1 MSFGYRTLIMHL
13 DPDPHYID
21 ATVWPLTFQKR
32 VFGNFVQRLYSRFLL
47 GLEFVQPDW
56 FKQYIDVK
64 PEYHTYRAGG
74 ATIAYQHWKN
84 TGKPALLF
92 VHGHAAHA
100 HWWDFIAPAFVQK
113 YDVVAIDSSGSGESD
128 HRKEYSA
135 ALFAQEISECI
146 SAAHLNATVVIGHSF
161 GGTMTRIA
169 AHLYPEQLDSIVI
182 VDSALPPEKS
192 SRRLLPVPKLKSRC
206 YESMEQGKRRF
217 RLRPPQSCDN
227 KFILD
232 YLAGHSLKKTPK
244 GFEFKL
250 DGAVFAKMAL
260 TEKFPAAAD
269 MVRDMQIPVGF
280 IYGEKS
286 RFFPPTIAEELAL
299 SLDPTLIRVI
309 PDAHHHVFLDQ
320 PLRFIEALK
329 DLIPQLNS

>member
-1 MSFGYRTLIMHL
+1 M
-13 DPDPHYID
+13 
-21 ATVWPLTFQKR
+21 
-32 VFGNFVQRLYSRFLL
+32 
-47 GLEFVQPDW
+47 
-56 FKQYIDVK
+56 K
-64 PEYHTYRAGG
+64 PEQHSCQVEG
-74 ATIAYQHWKN
+74 ASIAYQHWKN
-84 TGKPALLF
+84 PGKPGLLF

-100 HWWDFIAPAFVQK
+100 HWWDFIAPAFISD
-113 YDVVAIDSSGSGESD
+113 YDVVAIDNSGSGDSD
-128 HRKEYSA
+128 HREEYST
-135 ALFAQEISECI
+135 ALFAREIVGCI
-146 SAAHLNATVVIGHSF
+146 EAAALNSPIVVGHSF
-161 GGTMTRIA
+161 GGTMTRIT
-169 AHLYPEQLDSIVI
+169 AHLYPDHLNSIVI
-182 VDSALPPEKS
+182 VDSALPPKKS
-192 SRRLLPVPKLKSRC
+192 SREPLPMPKVRSRY
-206 YESMEQGKRRF
+206 YESLEQGKRRF
-217 RLRPPQSCDN
+217 RLRPPQPCDN

-232 YLAGHSLKKTPK
+232 YLAGHSLKETSK
-244 GFEFKL
+244 GYQFKL

-260 TEKFPAAAD
+260 TEEFPAAAD

>member
-1 MSFGYRTLIMHL
+1 MRRFG
-13 DPDPHYID
+13 
-21 ATVWPLTFQKR
+21 PLLFKDE
-32 VFGNFVQRLYSRFLL
+32 FSGIFVQQLYSLFLL
-47 GLEFVQPDW
+47 RLEFVQPDW
-56 FKQYIDVK
+56 FKQYIDVR
-64 PEYHTYRAGG
+64 PEHHTCQVGG

-84 TGKPALLF
+84 PGKPALLF

-113 YDVVAIDSSGSGESD
+113 YDVVAIDNSGSGESD

-135 ALFAQEISECI
+135 ALFAQEISACI
-146 SAAHLNATVVIGHSF
+146 NAAHLDTPVVIGHSF

-169 AHLYPEQLDSIVI
+169 AYLYPEQLDSIVI
-182 VDSALPPEKS
+182 VDSALPPEKLS
-192 SRRLLPVPKLKSRC
+192 HGPLPVPKLKSRC
-206 YESMEQGKRRF
+206 YESIEQGKRRF
-217 RLRPPQSCDN
+217 RLRPPQPCDN

-232 YLAGHSLKKTPK
+232 YLAGHSLKETSK
-244 GFEFKL
+244 GFQFKL

-260 TEKFPAAAD
+260 TEEFPTAAD

-286 RFFPPTIAEELAL
+286 RFFPPTIAEELAF
-299 SLDPTLIRVI
+299 SLDPTLIRAV
-309 PDAHHHVFLDQ
+309 PDAYHHVFLDQ

-329 DLIPQLNS
+329 DLLPQLSR